1 MSVSFATVSSSGALV
16 RTYQHLVDTVL
27 DLSRVAA
34 NDSGEPPFVWARV
47 AAPGRTDGALERAGR
62 QTPYAA
68 QTIGEDALRA
78 CRGAQREVTV
88 PRPPAA
94 LAWPTPLRSSRGS
107 GIGACASRVRS
118 SRLDGLNRR
127 RRVVHELPWVS
138 SPVRRALSALS
149 SHPKSKPDGSGSGS
163 LGKACRKA
171 GSGRLV
177 VRTWA
182 PVTGCW
188 KRRSAAW
195 RRSLRNVGPP

>member
-1 MSVSFATVSSSGALV
+1 
-16 RTYQHLVDTVL
+16 
-27 DLSRVAA
+27 
-34 NDSGEPPFVWARV
+34 
-47 AAPGRTDGALERAGR
+47 
-62 QTPYAA
+62 
-68 QTIGEDALRA
+68 
-78 CRGAQREVTV
+78 
-88 PRPPAA
+88 
-94 LAWPTPLRSSRGS
+94 
-107 GIGACASRVRS
+107 VRS

-127 RRVVHELPWVS
+127 RRVVLELPWVS
-138 SPVRRALSALS
+138 SPVRRALSAVS
-149 SHPKSKPDGSGSGS
+149 SHPTSKPDGSGSGS